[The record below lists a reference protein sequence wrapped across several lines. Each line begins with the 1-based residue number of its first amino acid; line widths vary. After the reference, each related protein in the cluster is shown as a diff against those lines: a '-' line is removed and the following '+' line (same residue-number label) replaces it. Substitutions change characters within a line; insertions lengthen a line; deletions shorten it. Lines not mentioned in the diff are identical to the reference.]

1 MRLSDQEKREM
12 REDAQDVSRRQVF
25 RAALMKSQEGSL
37 DEYINFLS
45 ANLGLFEF
53 ARSRR
58 STANFKL

>member
-1 MRLSDQEKREM
+1 M
-12 REDAQDVSRRQVF
+12 REDAQDVSRREVF
-25 RAALMKSQEGSL
+25 HAALIMSHDGGL

-53 ARSRR
+53 TPTKR

>member
-12 REDAQDVSRRQVF
+12 REDAQDVSRRRVF
-25 RAALMKSQEGSL
+25 RPEFMKSQEGSL

-45 ANLGLFEF
+45 ANSGLFEF
-53 ARSRR
+53 TPSRR